1 MIRKTTK
8 TRRDH
13 RRRGIRGRGMSV
25 LETALVLPF
34 LLALVLGMVEFGW
47 ALFVS
52 HTLQGAARV
61 GARAGI
67 VAGGTD
73 ADILQ
78 SVGNTMSA
86 SGFQTS
92 DYTVTITKANGA
104 ATSATTADPGDEIMV
119 RVKVDW
125 DKAKPGFSLYSAALN
140 QLSAQTVMR
149 KEG

>member
-1 MIRKTTK
+1 MSHRKTK
-8 TRRDH
+8 PTRR
-13 RRRGIRGRGMSV
+13 RSGMSV

-52 HTLQGAARV
+52 HTIQGAARV

-73 ADILQ
+73 EDVNQA
-78 SVGNTMSA
+78 VARTMTA
-86 SGFQTS
+86 SGFGS
-92 DYTVTITKANGA
+92 GSYTTTITTASGGSA
-104 ATSATTADPGDEIMV
+104 SATTAAPGDEIMV
-119 RVKVDW
+119 RVTVSW
-125 DKAKPGFSLYSAALN
+125 DDAKPGFSLYSVGLN
-140 QLSAQTVMR
+140 ELKAQTVMR

>member
-1 MIRKTTK
+1 MKKHSKRA
-8 TRRDH
+8 RRTS
-13 RRRGIRGRGMSV
+13 RCGMSV
-25 LETALVLPF
+25 IETALVLPF

-73 ADILQ
+73 ADVTAA
-78 SVGNTMSA
+78 VGRTMSA
-86 SGFQTS
+86 SGFES
-92 DYTVTITKANGA
+92 DEYTVTITDASGN
-104 ATSATTADPGDEIMV
+104 ATTASGAEPGDEIMV
-119 RVKVDW
+119 RITVDW
-125 DKAKPGFSLYSAALN
+125 DDAKPGFSLYSKALDV
-140 QLSAQTVMR
+140 LTAQTVMR